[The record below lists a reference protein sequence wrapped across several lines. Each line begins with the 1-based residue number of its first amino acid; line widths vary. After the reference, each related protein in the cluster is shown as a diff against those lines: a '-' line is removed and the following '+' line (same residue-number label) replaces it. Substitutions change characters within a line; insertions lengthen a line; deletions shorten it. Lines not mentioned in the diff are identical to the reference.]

1 MKMSLTL
8 CCDSGVIKVKI
19 VNHEPQGSNIVQIK
33 NLPQKSQEHLE
44 FEFTVI

>member
-8 CCDSGVIKVKI
+8 CCDSGVIDVKM

-44 FEFTVI
+44 FELPVM